1 MSIHSAT
8 RIDIITPETST
19 VGYVHDYNIGS
30 LQDFDVS
37 RTKRR
42 RLQYVWTVIPPNA
55 RFCIDMSDK

>member
-1 MSIHSAT
+1 MSIHNT
-8 RIDIITPETST
+8 PRIDIITPWTST

-42 RLQYVWTVIPPNA
+42 
-55 RFCIDMSDK
+55 